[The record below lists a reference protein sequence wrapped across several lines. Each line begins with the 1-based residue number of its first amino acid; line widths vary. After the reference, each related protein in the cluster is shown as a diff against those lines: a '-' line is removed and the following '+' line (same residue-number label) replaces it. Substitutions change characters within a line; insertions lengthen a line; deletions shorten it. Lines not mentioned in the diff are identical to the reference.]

1 MENEI
6 AINGWC
12 RYSTSHTKTKVI
24 VKIFKQLF
32 QQLRRFLGNM
42 NKCLECGAELKE
54 QDKFCS
60 QCGLKVPV
68 SSEKGGVSESGA
80 SQATINHQERE
91 YSEELSRSVAQSKT
105 NSDFEQSGENLR
117 AQQQESDRSY
127 NHVAKI
133 DEGIL
138 LSEVLSNQKPFYE
151 FIFNLTAR
159 VETIATNIERLQLEL
174 EKLALQQKQNTTTL
188 QTEILEIKGEFQEEL
203 QKQLQQERQERSEQR
218 RELQILINSIKKL
231 FSSFAEA
238 GKFFEEEQASTE
250 SRRSFSSSST
260 EVEKMHKKEQPS
272 TRSTNWE
279 ENMQVIDPETQ
290 NDYAKASIE
299 SKYTVLA
306 YQEEE
311 LLKDYKDNSNLLL
324 EKATVVA
331 EAKKSI
337 EGNRLGAGQTIL
349 EENRRGKYWVIKQGG
364 LEYLVPSKKIKI
376 NEFNHETVERL
387 FECRGFQKEKSN
399 DVFELLKPTKVH
411 YLKTENQWHVT
422 EKGILEFH

>member
-159 VETIATNIERLQLEL
+159 VETIAT
-174 EKLALQQKQNTTTL
+174 T
-188 QTEILEIKGEFQEEL
+188 
-203 QKQLQQERQERSEQR
+203 
-218 RELQILINSIKKL
+218 
-231 FSSFAEA
+231 
-238 GKFFEEEQASTE
+238 
-250 SRRSFSSSST
+250 
-260 EVEKMHKKEQPS
+260 
-272 TRSTNWE
+272 
-279 ENMQVIDPETQ
+279 
-290 NDYAKASIE
+290 
-299 SKYTVLA
+299 
-306 YQEEE
+306 
-311 LLKDYKDNSNLLL
+311 
-324 EKATVVA
+324 
-331 EAKKSI
+331 
-337 EGNRLGAGQTIL
+337 
-349 EENRRGKYWVIKQGG
+349 
-364 LEYLVPSKKIKI
+364 
-376 NEFNHETVERL
+376 
-387 FECRGFQKEKSN
+387 
-399 DVFELLKPTKVH
+399 
-411 YLKTENQWHVT
+411 
-422 EKGILEFH
+422 